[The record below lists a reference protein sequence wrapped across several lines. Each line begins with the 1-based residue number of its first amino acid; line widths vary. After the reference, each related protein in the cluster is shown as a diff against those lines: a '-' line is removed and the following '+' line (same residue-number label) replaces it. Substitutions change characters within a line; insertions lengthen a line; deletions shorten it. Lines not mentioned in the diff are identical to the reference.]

1 MVLCFVTRLV
11 NGPDFFHRKRRV
23 CHGVYV
29 GNQGWIPIGQLG
41 IRWTGKLANQEEDQ
55 AEAELWRDPNGFGQF
70 EAEANSLRVSDSSV
84 LLHRVRKR
92 PKARVVA
99 SGRRSLKEI

>member
-1 MVLCFVTRLV
+1 MGFMWEIRD
-11 NGPDFFHRKRRV
+11 GSP
-23 CHGVYV
+23 Y
-29 GNQGWIPIGQLG
+29 IGQLG

-55 AEAELWRDPNGFGQF
+55 AEAELWRDPDGFGQF
-70 EAEANSLRVSDSSV
+70 EAKDLRVSDSSV
-84 LLHRVRKR
+84 LLHRPRKR